1 MDVKILTVSE
11 EILGANEQKA
21 KQNREVLDKHGIL
34 TINIMSSPGSGKTSL
49 ILQTIQRLK
58 EKMRIGVIEG
68 DVASSIDADVIHKE
82 GVAVIQIN
90 TAGGC
95 HLDANMIESALNN
108 LPLHDIDLLFI
119 ENVGNLICPVG
130 FALGENKRIMLLSVP
145 EGDDKP
151 HKYPVIFT
159 DVDVVLINKVDLLPS
174 LDFNVGAFR
183 KTVAGLNPD
192 VVLMEVSCK
201 TGDGLEAWISWIEQQ
216 MESIKTPRSS

>member
-1 MDVKILTVSE
+1 MGVKILTVSE
-11 EILGANEQKA
+11 DILGANEQKA
-21 KQNREVLDKHGIL
+21 RQNHEVLEKHGIL
-34 TINIMSSPGSGKTSL
+34 TVNVMSSPGSGKTSL

-58 EKMRIGVIEG
+58 SRVRIGVIEG
-68 DVASSIDADVIHKE
+68 DVASSIDADLINKE

-108 LPLHDIDLLFI
+108 LPLSEIELLLI

-130 FALGENKRIMLLSVP
+130 FALGEDRRVMLLSVP

-159 DVDVVLINKVDLLPS
+159 DVDAVLINKVDLLPY
-174 LDFNVGAFR
+174 LDFNVSAFR
-183 KTVAGLNPD
+183 QTVTGLNPD
-192 VVLMEVSCK
+192 VVIFEVSCK
-201 TGDGLEAWISWIEQQ
+201 TGDGLEAWLRWIERQLDDL
-216 MESIKTPRSS
+216 KTRRSS